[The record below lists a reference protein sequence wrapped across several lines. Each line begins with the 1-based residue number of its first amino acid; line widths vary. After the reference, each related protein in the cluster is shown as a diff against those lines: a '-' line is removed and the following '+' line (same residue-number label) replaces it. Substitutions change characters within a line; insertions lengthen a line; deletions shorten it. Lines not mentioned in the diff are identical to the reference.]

1 MEDTLQQVLE
11 SFNKLHSKDT
21 KSFNKYYNMAL
32 ENRDIYA
39 KMSYVNKLIYDR
51 PFDLIQSSSQ
61 KSKQFVKTDTSSWES
76 RKNASPFD

>member
-21 KSFNKYYNMAL
+21 KSLNKYYNMAL

-76 RKNASPFD
+76 RKNA